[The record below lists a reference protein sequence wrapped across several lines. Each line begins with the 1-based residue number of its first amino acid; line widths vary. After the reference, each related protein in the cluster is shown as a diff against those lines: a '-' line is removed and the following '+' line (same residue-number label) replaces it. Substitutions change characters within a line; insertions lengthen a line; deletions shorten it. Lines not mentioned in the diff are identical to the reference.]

1 LRRSTLVSISAA
13 AIVGVA
19 ALVVVLVV
27 VLSGG
32 GGKGPAAHR
41 SASAPHA
48 RAKHATPHVRKTK
61 TSHVA
66 QSHKVKQ
73 VAHPARPSRVHLPKH
88 RRVRLLRWKWHP
100 NKERAIVAATR
111 VRSLAVYHLPRARK
125 PAVRL
130 SKFDST
136 GTRRVLL
143 VRETRPPNW
152 VRVYLPLRPNGSK
165 GWVPARAV
173 KLLWNPW
180 RIVIRLRAHRM
191 YVFRGRR
198 LFLHAKVVVGKP
210 STPTPVGTYFIVNL
224 LKPPDPNADYGPF
237 TYDLSAHSYVLKTF
251 AGGDGHVA
259 IHGTNAPWLLGQSVS
274 HGCIR
279 VSNAVIRRLAHVLP
293 LGTPVL
299 IKR

>member
-1 LRRSTLVSISAA
+1 MRRSTLVAISAA
-13 AIVGVA
+13 AALAAA
-19 ALVVVLVV
+19 ALIGLIVA
-27 VLSGG
+27 LSGG
-32 GGKGPAAHR
+32 GGGKPSAHR
-41 SASAPHA
+41 AVPAQRAPAKHVA
-48 RAKHATPHVRKTK
+48 HHVRRAKAHHVVR
-61 TSHVA
+61 
-66 QSHKVKQ
+66 SHKVKR
-73 VAHPARPSRVHLPKH
+73 VHPVRPSHRHRHARPHT
-88 RRVRLLRWKWHP
+88 RLLRWKWHP
-100 NKERAIVAATR
+100 SKKRAIVAATR

-125 PAVRL
+125 PVVRL

-152 VRVYLPLRPNGSK
+152 VHVYLPLRPNGSH
-165 GWVPARAV
+165 GWIRARAV
-173 KLLWNPW
+173 KLLWNTW
-180 RIVIRLRAHRM
+180 RIEVRLRAHRI
-191 YVFRGRR
+191 YVWRGKR

-224 LKPPDPNADYGPF
+224 LKPPDPTGDYGPYA
-237 TYDLSAHSYVLKTF
+237 YDLSAHSNVFKTF

-299 IKR
+299 IRR